1 MAYSFSPSNDNQNS
15 EFAES
20 IVQIKRVS
28 KKTKGGN
35 QMSFSA
41 LTVVGDRKGKVG
53 VGLGKG
59 PDVSS
64 CIKKGFA
71 TAKKN
76 MINVPL
82 DGQTITH
89 QVEHKYGA
97 ALVLMKPAKP
107 GTGMIVGGAVRT
119 VLEAAGVQ
127 DVVGKILG
135 TNNKISNVYCT
146 IEALKQLKPLNEKK
160 D

>member
-1 MAYSFSPSNDNQNS
+1 MAYSFSPHNDNQNS

-20 IVQIKRVS
+20 IIQIKRVS

-35 QMSFSA
+35 QMTFSA
-41 LTVVGDRKGKVG
+41 LTVVGDRKGSVG

-59 PDVSS
+59 PDVASS
-64 CIKKGFA
+64 IRKGFA
-71 TAKKN
+71 TAKRN

-82 DGQTITH
+82 DGTTITH
-89 QVEHKYGA
+89 QVNCKYGA
-97 ALVLMKPAKP
+97 ALILIKPAKS
-107 GTGMIVGGAVRT
+107 GTGMIVGGSVRA

-146 IEALKQLKPLNEKK
+146 IEALKQLKPLADKK
-160 D
+160 N